1 MATKNRS
8 FVIFGA
14 ILIQLALGAI
24 YAWAVFTPVL
34 RNADWSKTET
44 QIVFAVGLAMFAFS
58 MIFAGKKMKSWG
70 PQKLSLLGGIILG
83 LGYLGAGL
91 LGGTD
96 FYSLLVC
103 IGVIGGIGIGLAY
116 VVPIAVGIQWFPN
129 RKGMITGIAVAGFG
143 FGALFWVKL
152 AGSWG
157 NLLSSIGIA
166 NTFILYGALFMIMI
180 IIGSIWMKNPPEGWE
195 PEGGIK
201 IDPTKKPD
209 VVVKEMTPGEMLRTP
224 QFYMIFFTFAFSAGA
239 GLMSIGLMK
248 LYPMEALMQNGFSE
262 LRASAIA
269 GTAIAVFC
277 SLANGLGRILWG
289 VISDAFGRRKSIIT
303 LTFTQGV
310 FVILFT
316 YMAGS
321 ELLLYLAATLIGFN
335 YGGLFAL
342 FPATTADVFGTK
354 SVGQNY
360 PYVFIA
366 YGIGGIFGPIL
377 GGYLGDLGNFPAAFT
392 ISGVLVLL
400 STLLIYFVKHV
411 REARSGED

>member
-1 MATKNRS
+1 MATKNRNL
-8 FVIFGA
+8 VIFGA

-166 NTFILYGALFMIMI
+166 NTFMLYGALFMIMI
-180 IIGSIWMKNPPEGWE
+180 IIGSIWMKYPPEGWE
-195 PEGGIK
+195 PEGGIR

-224 QFYMIFFTFAFSAGA
+224 QFYMIFLTFAFSAAA
-239 GLMSIGLMK
+239 GLMAIGLMK

-269 GTAIAVFC
+269 GTAIAVFF

-316 YMAGS
+316 YMAGN

-342 FPATTADVFGTK
+342 FPATTADVFWNKKCGTK
-354 SVGQNY
+354 LSLCFYRLRYWWYFRTYTRRLSRRSRQFSSGIYNFRCLS
-360 PYVFIA
+360 FIKH
-366 YGIGGIFGPIL
+366 
-377 GGYLGDLGNFPAAFT
+377 PAH
-392 ISGVLVLL
+392 LL
-400 STLLIYFVKHV
+400 CK
-411 REARSGED
+411 AC

>member
-8 FVIFGA
+8 FVILGA
-14 ILIQLALGAI
+14 TLIQLALGAI
-24 YAWAVFTPVL
+24 YAWPVFTPVL
-34 RNADWSKTET
+34 KDADWSKTET
-44 QIVFAVGLAMFAFS
+44 QIVFAVGLAMFALS

-70 PQKLSLLGGIILG
+70 PQKLAVLGGIV
-83 LGYLGAGL
+83 LGAGYL
-91 LGGTD
+91 FAGLFGATD
-96 FYSLLVC
+96 FLTLLIS

-157 NLLSSIGIA
+157 NLLTSIGLA
-166 NTFILYGALFMIMI
+166 NTFMLYGALFLIMI
-180 IIGSIWMKNPPEGWE
+180 VLGSIWMKNPPAGWE

-201 IDPTKKPD
+201 EAEAKKSA
-209 VVVKEMTPGEMLRTP
+209 VVVREMTPSEMLRTP
-224 QFYMIFFTFAFSAGA
+224 QFYMIFLTFAFSAGA

-248 LYPMEALMQNGFSE
+248 LYPMEALMENGFSE
-262 LRASAIA
+262 LKASAIA
-269 GTAIAVFC
+269 GTAIAVFF

-289 VISDAFGRRKSIIT
+289 VISDAIGRRRSIII

-354 SVGQNY
+354 NVGLNY
-360 PYVFIA
+360 PYVFLA
-366 YGIGGIFGPIL
+366 YGFGGIFGPIL

-400 STLLIYFVKHV
+400 STLLIFFVKHV
-411 REARSGED
+411 REAKS

>member
-1 MATKNRS
+1 MATQNRN
-8 FVIFGA
+8 FVILGA
-14 ILIQLALGAI
+14 TLIQLALGAI
-24 YAWAVFTPVL
+24 YAWPVFTPVL
-34 RNADWSKTET
+34 KGADWSKTET

-58 MIFAGKKMKSWG
+58 MIFAGKKMKIWG
-70 PQKLSLLGGIILG
+70 PQKLAVLGGVVLG
-83 LGYLGAGL
+83 LGYLAAGL
-91 LGGTD
+91 FGATD
-96 FYSLLVC
+96 FMTLLIT

-143 FGALFWVKL
+143 FGALLWVKL

-157 NLLSSIGIA
+157 DLLNSMGIA
-166 NTFILYGALFMIMI
+166 NTFMLYGVLFLLMILV
-180 IIGSIWMKNPPEGWE
+180 GSIWMKNPPEGWE

-201 IDPTKKPD
+201 VDPNNKAATAE
-209 VVVKEMTPGEMLRTP
+209 KEMTPKEMLRTP
-224 QFYMIFFTFAFSAGA
+224 QFYMIFLTFAISAGA

-248 LYPMEALMQNGFSE
+248 LYPMEALMANGLSE

-269 GTAIAVFC
+269 GSAIAIFF

-289 VISDAFGRRKSIIT
+289 VISDAIGRRRSIII
-303 LTFTQGV
+303 LTFTQGI

-316 YMAGS
+316 YMAGQ

-360 PYVFIA
+360 PYVFLA
-366 YGIGGIFGPIL
+366 YGFGGIFGPIL
-377 GGYLGDLGNFPAAFT
+377 GGYLGDMGNFPAAFT

-400 STLLIYFVKHV
+400 STLLIFFVKYV
-411 REARSGED
+411 REAQG

>member
-1 MATKNRS
+1 MATQNRN
-8 FVIFGA
+8 FVILGA
-14 ILIQLALGAI
+14 TLIQLALGAI
-24 YAWAVFTPVL
+24 YAWPVFTPVL

-44 QIVFAVGLAMFAFS
+44 QIVFAVGLAMFALS

-70 PQKLSLLGGIILG
+70 PQKLAVIGGIVLG
-83 LGYLGAGL
+83 LGYVAAGL
-91 LGGTD
+91 FGATD
-96 FYSLLVC
+96 FITLLICV
-103 IGVIGGIGIGLAY
+103 GVIGGIGIGLAY

-157 NLLSSIGIA
+157 DLLASIGIA
-166 NTFILYGALFMIMI
+166 NTFIFYGVLFLLMTVV
-180 IIGSIWMKNPPEGWE
+180 GSIWMKNPPEGWE

-201 IDPTKKPD
+201 ASSTKKSD
-209 VVVKEMTPGEMLRTP
+209 FVSKEMTPKEMLRTP
-224 QFYMIFFTFAFSAGA
+224 QFYMIFLTFAFSAGA

-248 LYPMEALMQNGFSE
+248 LYPMEALMENGFSE

-269 GTAIAVFC
+269 GSAIAIFF

-289 VISDAFGRRKSIIT
+289 VISDALGRRRSIII
-303 LTFTQGV
+303 LTFTQGI

-360 PYVFIA
+360 PYVFLA
-366 YGIGGIFGPIL
+366 YGFGGIFGPIL

-400 STLLIYFVKHV
+400 STLLIYFVKYV
-411 REARSGED
+411 REAQN

>member
-1 MATKNRS
+1 MATQNRN
-8 FVIFGA
+8 FVILGA
-14 ILIQLALGAI
+14 TLIQLALGAI
-24 YAWAVFTPVL
+24 YAWPVFTPVL

-44 QIVFAVGLAMFAFS
+44 QIVFAVGLAMFALS

-70 PQKLSLLGGIILG
+70 PQKLSVLGGIV
-83 LGYLGAGL
+83 LGAGYL
-91 LGGTD
+91 AAGLFGATD
-96 FYSLLVC
+96 FITLLIC

-129 RKGMITGIAVAGFG
+129 KKGMITGIAVAGFG
-143 FGALFWVKL
+143 FGALLWVKL

-157 NLLSSIGIA
+157 DLLGSMGIA
-166 NTFILYGALFMIMI
+166 NTFMLYGALFLLMILV
-180 IIGSIWMKNPPEGWE
+180 GSLWMKNPPAGWE
-195 PEGGIK
+195 PAGGIK
-201 IDPTKKPD
+201 KGASKQTAEVAI
-209 VVVKEMTPGEMLRTP
+209 EMSSKAMLRTP
-224 QFYMIFFTFAFSAGA
+224 QFYMIFLTFAFSAGA

-262 LRASAIA
+262 LKASAIA
-269 GTAIAVFC
+269 GTAIAVFF

-289 VISDAFGRRKSIIT
+289 IISDALGRRKSIIILT
-303 LTFTQGV
+303 LTQGI

-342 FPATTADVFGTK
+342 FPAITADVFGSK

-360 PYVFIA
+360 PYVFLA
-366 YGIGGIFGPIL
+366 YGFGGIFGPVL

-400 STLLIYFVKHV
+400 STLLIYFVKNV
-411 REARSGED
+411 KEARA

>member
-1 MATKNRS
+1 
-8 FVIFGA
+8 
-14 ILIQLALGAI
+14 
-24 YAWAVFTPVL
+24 
-34 RNADWSKTET
+34 
-44 QIVFAVGLAMFAFS
+44 
-58 MIFAGKKMKSWG
+58 MKSWG
-70 PQKLSLLGGIILG
+70 PQKLSVLGGIILG
-83 LGYLGAGL
+83 LGYLAAGL
-91 LGGTD
+91 FGATD
-96 FYSLLVC
+96 FITLLIS

-143 FGALFWVKL
+143 FGALFWVKI

-157 NLLSSIGIA
+157 DLLTSIGIA
-166 NTFILYGALFMIMI
+166 NTFMVYGVLFLLMILV
-180 IIGSIWMKNPPEGWE
+180 GSIWMKNPPDGWE

-201 IDPTKKPD
+201 KVPGQTTASEA
-209 VVVKEMTPGEMLRTP
+209 VEMSPREMLRTP
-224 QFYMIFFTFAFSAGA
+224 QFYMIFLTFAFSAGA

-248 LYPMEALMQNGFSE
+248 LYPMEALMENGFSE

-269 GTAIAVFC
+269 GSAIAIFF

-289 VISDAFGRRKSIIT
+289 VISDALGRRKSLII

-316 YMAGS
+316 YMAGT

-342 FPATTADVFGTK
+342 FPATTADVFGAK
-354 SVGQNY
+354 NVGQNY
-360 PYVFIA
+360 PYVFLA
-366 YGIGGIFGPIL
+366 YGFGGIFGPIL

-400 STLLIYFVKHV
+400 STLLMYFVKHV
-411 REARSGED
+411 KKV

>member
-1 MATKNRS
+1 MATQNRN
-8 FVIFGA
+8 FVILGA
-14 ILIQLALGAI
+14 TLIQLALGAI
-24 YAWAVFTPVL
+24 YAWPVFTPVL

-44 QIVFAVGLAMFAFS
+44 QIVFAVGLAMFALS

-70 PQKLSLLGGIILG
+70 PQKLAVIGGIVLG
-83 LGYLGAGL
+83 LGYVAAGL
-91 LGGTD
+91 FGATD
-96 FYSLLVC
+96 FITLLIC

-129 RKGMITGIAVAGFG
+129 KKGMITGIAVAGFG
-143 FGALFWVKL
+143 FGALLWVKL

-157 NLLSSIGIA
+157 DLLTTMGIA
-166 NTFILYGALFMIMI
+166 NTFMLYGALFLLMILV
-180 IIGSIWMKNPPEGWE
+180 GSLWMKNPPAGWE
-195 PEGGIK
+195 PAGGIK
-201 IDPTKKPD
+201 TDASKKLSS
-209 VVVKEMTPGEMLRTP
+209 VVKEMTSKAMLRTP
-224 QFYMIFFTFAFSAGA
+224 QFYMIFLTFAFSAGA

-262 LRASAIA
+262 LKASAIA
-269 GTAIAVFC
+269 GTAIAVFF

-289 VISDAFGRRKSIIT
+289 IISDALGRRRSIIILT
-303 LTFTQGV
+303 LTQGI

-342 FPATTADVFGTK
+342 FPAITADIFGTK

-360 PYVFIA
+360 PYVFLA
-366 YGIGGIFGPIL
+366 YGFGGIFGPIL

-400 STLLIYFVKHV
+400 STLLMYFVKSV
-411 REARSGED
+411 REA